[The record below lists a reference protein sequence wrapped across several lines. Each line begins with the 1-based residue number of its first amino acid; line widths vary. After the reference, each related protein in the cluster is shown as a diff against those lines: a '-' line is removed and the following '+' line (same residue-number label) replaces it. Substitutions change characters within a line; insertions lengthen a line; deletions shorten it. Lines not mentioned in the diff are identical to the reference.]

1 MLDPLVSARVQHALS
16 EMNDAFGLVP
26 NAIGARGA
34 DALQATDEGGQE
46 V

>member
-1 MLDPLVSARVQHALS
+1 
-16 EMNDAFGLVP
+16 MNDGFGLAP